1 MGNTTTYDFKTEAR
15 QLLDLMIHSVYSHKE
30 IFLREL
36 ISNASDALD
45 KLRFASLT
53 DEKLREL
60 TGDLHIRLST
70 DSKNRTLTISDNGIG
85 MSRDEIIEYI
95 GTIAKSG
102 TGEFAEM
109 LKKAAEQKEAAPELI
124 GQFGVGF
131 YSSFMVA
138 EKVEL
143 ISKKAGSS
151 EACKWSSDGQG
162 SYTIS
167 PAELE
172 HCGTS
177 ITLFLKPEDK
187 EDDDAQDYT
196 AEWTL
201 RQIVKKY
208 SDFVAYPIR
217 MQVERTQIERDED
230 GKPKEGAK
238 EETVVEDEV
247 LNSMKAIWLKP
258 EKEVSEEEYKDF
270 YKHISHDWNAPLRWI
285 TFKAEGASNEFNA
298 LLYLPEKPGFDLY
311 MPNSS
316 RGINLYVKRVF
327 IMNDCEDLIP
337 EYLRFVKG
345 VVDSESL
352 SLNISREI
360 LQQDRQIQT
369 IRKTVTRKVLDSL
382 KKLLKEDREKYI
394 AFWKNFG
401 PVIKE
406 GLFKE
411 PSYSDK
417 LFDCCL
423 FQTTASPSE
432 WFTLG
437 EYIERMK
444 EGQEKI
450 FFLTGEN
457 REMLENSPHLE
468 AFKEKGYEVVLLTDP
483 VDEVWVQFSSECQ
496 GKKIQSAAKGKLEL
510 GSEEERKQAE
520 DNRKQ
525 KEEEWKTLL
534 EFIQKRL
541 ESNIK
546 TVRVSTRLNSSAACL
561 VSEEGD
567 MSPHLEALL
576 KASGKEVP
584 QVKRILELNP
594 QHPLLNKM
602 QQLFTSNRSD
612 SRLEDYTDMIYA
624 QALLAEGGQLPDPAG
639 FNRKLAELMVNSL

>member
-1 MGNTTTYDFKTEAR
+1 MGNTTTHKFKTEAR

-45 KLRFASLT
+45 KLRFESLT
-53 DEKLREL
+53 NEKLRDL
-60 TGDLHIRLST
+60 TNDLHIRLSP
-70 DSKNRTLTISDNGIG
+70 DSEARTLTITDNGIG
-85 MSRDEIIEYI
+85 MTRDEIINYI

-102 TGEFAEM
+102 TNEFVEM
-109 LKKAAEQKEAAPELI
+109 LKKASEKSEASPDLI

-131 YSSFMVA
+131 YSAFMVA

-143 ISKKAGSS
+143 ISRKAGTE
-151 EACKWSSDGQG
+151 EAWKWVSDGQG

-167 PAELE
+167 PAELATN
-172 HCGTS
+172 GTS
-177 ITLFLKPEDK
+177 ITLYLKPEDK
-187 EDDDAQDYT
+187 EDDDFQDYT
-196 AEWTL
+196 SEWTL

-208 SDFVAYPIR
+208 SDFVSYPIK
-217 MQVERTQIERDED
+217 MQVKRTKIDRDED

-238 EETVVEDEV
+238 EETVIEDEI
-247 LNSMKAIWLKP
+247 LNSMKAIWLRP
-258 EKEVSEEEYKDF
+258 EKEVTEEEYKEF
-270 YKHISHDWNAPLRWI
+270 YKHISHDWNPPLRWI
-285 TFKAEGASNEFNA
+285 SFKAEGASNEFSA
-298 LLYLPEKPGFDLY
+298 LLYIPEKPGFDLY
-311 MPNSS
+311 LPNSK

-369 IRKTVTRKVLDSL
+369 IRKTITRKVLDGL
-382 KKLLKEDREKYI
+382 KKLLKDDREKYI
-394 AFWKNFG
+394 SFWKNFG
-401 PVIKE
+401 AVIKE

-411 PSYSDK
+411 PAYAEK

-432 WFTLG
+432 WFTMS
-437 EYIERMK
+437 EYVERMK
-444 EGQEKI
+444 EGQDKI
-450 FFLTGEN
+450 FYLTGEN

-468 AFKEKGYEVVLLTDP
+468 AFREKGYEVILLTDP
-483 VDEVWVQFSSECQ
+483 VDEVWVQFTNQFKE
-496 GKKIQSAAKGKLEL
+496 KKLQSAARGNVEL
-510 GSEEERKQAE
+510 GTEEERKQAE
-520 DNRKQ
+520 DTRKK
-525 KEEEWKTLL
+525 KEEEFKTLL
-534 EFIQKRL
+534 DFIQKKL
-541 ESNIK
+541 EKNVKS
-546 TVRVSTRLNSSAACL
+546 VRVSSRLSNSAACL

-584 QVKRILELNP
+584 PVKRILEINP
-594 QHPLLNKM
+594 NHPLMNKM
-602 QQLFTSNRSD
+602 QELFTADKND
-612 SRLEDYTDMIYA
+612 SRLEDYIDLLYG
-624 QALLAEGGQLPDPAG
+624 QAVLAEGGQLPDPAA
-639 FNRKLAELMVNSL
+639 FNRKLSELMVKAL

>member
-1 MGNTTTYDFKTEAR
+1 MNTTTHNFKTEAR

-53 DEKLREL
+53 SEELRSL
-60 TGDLHIRLST
+60 TSDLHIRIAT
-70 DSKNRTLTISDNGIG
+70 DAKNRTLTITDNGIG
-85 MSRDEIIEYI
+85 MTRDEIIEYI

-102 TGEFAEM
+102 TSEFAEM
-109 LKKAAEQKEAAPELI
+109 IKKANEKKEAGPELI

-143 ISKKAGSS
+143 ISRKAGTS
-151 EACKWSSDGQG
+151 EAHKWESDGQG
-162 SYTIS
+162 SFTIS
-167 PAELE
+167 DAQLE
-172 HCGTS
+172 HYGTT
-177 ITLFLKPEDK
+177 ITLYLKPEDK
-187 EDDDAQDYT
+187 DDEDAQDYT
-196 AEWTL
+196 AEWTI

-208 SDFVAYPIR
+208 SDFVGYPIR
-217 MQVERTQIERDED
+217 MKVERTHIERDEN

-238 EETVVEDEV
+238 EETIIEEEV

-258 EKEVSEEEYKDF
+258 EKDVTEDEYKDF
-270 YKHISHDWNAPLRWI
+270 YKHISHDWNAPLRWV

-311 MPNSS
+311 LPNSS

-411 PSYSDK
+411 PAYSDK

-423 FQTTASPSE
+423 FQSTASPSE
-432 WFTLG
+432 WFTIG
-437 EYIERMK
+437 EYAERMK
-444 EGQEKI
+444 EGQDKI
-450 FFLTGEN
+450 YFLTGES

-468 AFKEKGYEVVLLTDP
+468 AFKEKGYEVLLLTDP
-483 VDEVWVQFSSECQ
+483 VDEVWVQFSNEFDK
-496 GKKIQSAAKGKLEL
+496 KKIQSAAKGKLEL

-520 DNRKQ
+520 DTRKQ

-541 ESNIK
+541 SNNIK
-546 TVRVSTRLNSSAACL
+546 EVRVSSRLSSSAACL

-576 KASGKEVP
+576 KASGKDVP

-602 QQLFTSNRSD
+602 QQLFAANRSD
-612 SRLEDYTDMIYA
+612 SRIEDYSDMLYA

-639 FNRKLAELMVNSL
+639 FNRKVAELMVNSL

>member
-1 MGNTTTYDFKTEAR
+1 MSTTTHNFKTEAR

-53 DEKLREL
+53 SEELRQL
-60 TGDLHIRLST
+60 TSDLHIRIAT
-70 DSKNRTLTISDNGIG
+70 DAKNRTLTITDNGIG
-85 MSRDEIIEYI
+85 MTRDEIIEYI

-109 LKKAAEQKEAAPELI
+109 IKKASEKKEAGPELI

-131 YSSFMVA
+131 YSGFMVA
-138 EKVEL
+138 DKVEL
-143 ISKKAGSS
+143 ISRKAGTN
-151 EACKWSSDGQG
+151 EAHKWESDGQG
-162 SYTIS
+162 SFTIS
-167 PAELE
+167 DAQLE
-172 HCGTS
+172 HNGTS
-177 ITLFLKPEDK
+177 ITLYLKPEDK
-187 EDDDAQDYT
+187 DDEDAQDYT
-196 AEWTL
+196 AEWTI

-208 SDFVAYPIR
+208 SDFVGYPIR
-217 MQVERTQIERDED
+217 MKVERTHIERDEN

-238 EETVVEDEV
+238 EETVIEEEV

-258 EKEVSEEEYKDF
+258 EKDVTEDEYKDF
-270 YKHISHDWNAPLRWI
+270 YKHISHDWNAPLRWM

-311 MPNSS
+311 LPNSS

-401 PVIKE
+401 SVIKE

-411 PSYSDK
+411 PAYSDK

-432 WFTLG
+432 WFTIG
-437 EYIERMK
+437 EYAERMK
-444 EGQEKI
+444 EGQDKI
-450 FFLTGEN
+450 YFLAGES
-457 REMLENSPHLE
+457 REVLENSPHLE
-468 AFKEKGYEVVLLTDP
+468 AFKEKGYEVLLLTDP
-483 VDEVWVQFSSECQ
+483 VDEVWVQYSNEFDK
-496 GKKIQSAAKGKLEL
+496 KKIQSAARGKLEL

-520 DNRKQ
+520 DTRKQ

-534 EFIQKRL
+534 EFIQKKL
-541 ESNIK
+541 SNNVK
-546 TVRVSTRLNSSAACL
+546 EVRVSSRLSSSAACL

-576 KASGKEVP
+576 KASGKDVP
-584 QVKRILELNP
+584 PVKRILELNP
-594 QHPLLNKM
+594 RHQLLNKM
-602 QQLFTSNRSD
+602 QQLFAANRSD
-612 SRLEDYTDMIYA
+612 SRIEDYTDMLYA

-639 FNRKLAELMVNSL
+639 FNRKVAELMVNSL

>member
-1 MGNTTTYDFKTEAR
+1 MGNTTTHNFKTEAR

-60 TGDLHIRLST
+60 TGDLHIRIT
-70 DSKNRTLTISDNGIG
+70 PDKEKRTLTISDNGIG
-85 MSRDEIIEYI
+85 MSHDEIVEYI

-109 LKKAAEQKEAAPELI
+109 LKKAAEQKESAPELI

-143 ISKKAGSS
+143 ISRKAGSD
-151 EACKWSSDGQG
+151 EAWQWSSDGQG
-162 SYTIS
+162 TYTIA

-172 HCGTS
+172 NSGTS
-177 ITLFLKPEDK
+177 ITLHLKPEDK
-187 EDDDAQDYT
+187 DDEDAQDYT

-217 MQVERTQIERDED
+217 MQIERTQIERDEN

-238 EETVVEDEV
+238 EETILEDEV

-270 YKHISHDWNAPLRWI
+270 YKHISHDWNAPLRWL
-285 TFKAEGASNEFNA
+285 TFKAEGASNEFSA

-360 LQQDRQIQT
+360 LQHDRQIQT

-382 KKLLKEDREKYI
+382 KKLLKDDRDKYI
-394 AFWKNFG
+394 SFWKNFG
-401 PVIKE
+401 AVIKE

-411 PSYSDK
+411 PTYSEK

-423 FQTTASPSE
+423 FQTTASPTE

-450 FFLTGEN
+450 YFLTGEN

-510 GSEEERKQAE
+510 GTEEERKQAE
-520 DNRKQ
+520 DNRQQ

-541 ESNIK
+541 DSNIK
-546 TVRVSTRLNSSAACL
+546 TVRVSSRLNSSAACL

-576 KASGKEVP
+576 KASGKDVP

-602 QQLFTSNRSD
+602 QELFTSNRSD

>member
-1 MGNTTTYDFKTEAR
+1 MGKATTHQFKTEAR

-53 DEKLREL
+53 DEALREL
-60 TGDLHIRLST
+60 TSDLHIRLAG
-70 DSKNRTLTISDNGIG
+70 DSEKRTLTISDNGIG
-85 MSRDEIIEYI
+85 MSHDEIIEYI

-109 LKKAAEQKEAAPELI
+109 LKKASEKKESAPELI

-138 EKVEL
+138 DKVEL
-143 ISKKAGSS
+143 ISRKAGSN
-151 EACKWSSDGQG
+151 EAWQWSSDGQG

-167 PAELE
+167 PAELDRN
-172 HCGTS
+172 GTL
-177 ITLFLKPEDK
+177 ITLYLKAEDK

-196 AEWTL
+196 AEWTI

-208 SDFVAYPIR
+208 SDFVGYPIR
-217 MQVERTQIERDED
+217 MKVERSHIERDEN

-238 EETVVEDEV
+238 EETIIEDEV
-247 LNSMKAIWLKP
+247 LNSMKAIWLRP
-258 EKEVSEEEYKDF
+258 EKEVSDEEYKDF

-285 TFKAEGASNEFNA
+285 SFKAEGTSNEFNA

-311 MPNSS
+311 MPNSE

-369 IRKTVTRKVLDSL
+369 IRKTVTRKVLDGL
-382 KKLLKEDREKYI
+382 KKLLKDDRDKYI
-394 AFWKNFG
+394 SFWKNFG

-411 PSYSDK
+411 PANSEK

-423 FQTTASPSE
+423 FQSTASPSE
-432 WFTLG
+432 FFTLA
-437 EYIERMK
+437 EYTERMK
-444 EGQEKI
+444 EGQDKI
-450 FFLTGEN
+450 YFLTGEN

-468 AFKEKGYEVVLLTDP
+468 AFKEKGYEVLLLTDP
-483 VDEVWVQFSSECQ
+483 VDEVWVQFSSEFKD
-496 GKKIQSAAKGKLEL
+496 KKIQSAAKGKLEL

-520 DNRKQ
+520 DTRQQKQ
-525 KEEEWKTLL
+525 EEWKTLL

-541 ESNIK
+541 EKNIK
-546 TVRVSTRLNSSAACL
+546 EVRISSRLSSSAACL

-594 QHPLLNKM
+594 QHQLLNKM
-602 QQLFTSNRSD
+602 QELFSRNRSD
-612 SRLEDYTDMIYA
+612 SRLEDYTDLLFA
-624 QALLAEGGQLPDPAG
+624 QALLAEGGQIPDPAS
-639 FNRKLAELMVNSL
+639 FNRKIAELMVNAL